1 MKPFMQWKRSLLVFL
16 AVTLLLAALPSTA
29 LAAQSDLV
37 RFTVENRAD
46 RNITIRL
53 YSMDGSGRAYYM
65 QVLADTTKIMTPPRG
80 TYGYRLTACGVMVYG
95 EVDLNGPLTWIMPDC
110 GDKGGPG
117 SKAPNTQDI
126 GKILALSKL
135 TLVND
140 TGSALRVWLDGP
152 FQYVFDIPSGGSSTV
167 SILKG
172 LYGWAHFAC
181 SGQLRQGTVYAVGT
195 KSKAFLCHPNFTD
208 TG

>member
-140 TGSALRVWLDGP
+140 PSNMCLTSRREAAARSASSRDSTGGRTLPAAGNCA
-152 FQYVFDIPSGGSSTV
+152 
-167 SILKG
+167 KG
-172 LYGWAHFAC
+172 LCMRSVRSLRSSFAVV
-181 SGQLRQGTVYAVGT
+181 SA
-195 KSKAFLCHPNFTD
+195 
-208 TG
+208 